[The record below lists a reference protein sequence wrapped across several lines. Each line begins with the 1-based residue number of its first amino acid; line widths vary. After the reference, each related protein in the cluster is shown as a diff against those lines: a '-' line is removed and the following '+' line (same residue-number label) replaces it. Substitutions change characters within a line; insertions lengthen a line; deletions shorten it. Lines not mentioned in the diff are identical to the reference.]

1 MSRWRPKINQN
12 SYHEKHLKLQ
22 ASISQLVL
30 SMALAKKQL
39 HLSYTFVITSV
50 NLVKPQDAKD
60 QNAFFKEF
68 LEELMSSRYA
78 TTPVKFAAVPCH
90 LLLSS
95 QLAECV
101 QEKKKNKGMDGCAFV
116 DLELPQHTLLIIHL
130 CTFYQFLIREFF

>member
-1 MSRWRPKINQN
+1 M
-12 SYHEKHLKLQ
+12 LFL
-22 ASISQLVL
+22 
-30 SMALAKKQL
+30 
-39 HLSYTFVITSV
+39 
-50 NLVKPQDAKD
+50 
-60 QNAFFKEF
+60 KEF

-116 DLELPQHTLLIIHL
+116 DLELPQHTLVIIH
-130 CTFYQFLIREFF
+130 FWNFLLISNWRFQRHFVLFV